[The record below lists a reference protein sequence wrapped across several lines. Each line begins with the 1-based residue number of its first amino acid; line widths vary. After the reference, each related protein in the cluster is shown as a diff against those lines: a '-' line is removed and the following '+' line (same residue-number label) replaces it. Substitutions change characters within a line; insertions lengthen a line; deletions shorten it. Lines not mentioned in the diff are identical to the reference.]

1 MYYLDSRVEN
11 LYRIFDQNARKD
23 YLRLDLNENPGGL
36 PQEFIDDVLKMLHR
50 SLLHS
55 IRKRYISLK
64 FWRIISERTFLIFA

>member
-36 PQEFIDDVLKMLHR
+36 PQD
-50 SLLHS
+50 SHS
-55 IRKRYISLK
+55 N
-64 FWRIISERTFLIFA
+64 LIEDNP